1 MMMILCKSNRGV
13 TSSISGEAS
22 KESLYLQ
29 HTGLDIFPS
38 YLLIL
43 LLRSTRILYSVW
55 LCPCEDYKLC
65 HDKKNVINFFSPPE
79 SLDSMT
85 EDNLP

>member
-29 HTGLDIFPS
+29 HTGLNIFPS
-38 YLLIL
+38 YLLII
-43 LLRSTRILYSVW
+43 TVEINKNSV
-55 LCPCEDYKLC
+55 
-65 HDKKNVINFFSPPE
+65 
-79 SLDSMT
+79 
-85 EDNLP
+85 